1 MENIKDKILL
11 ELITPQKQLVKEE
24 VEEVTIPGALGY
36 LGILPGHRPLLSTLG
51 DGILN
56 FRVGNKRKIFAVF
69 GGYVEVLPERVL
81 VFVNEG
87 KEAEDIDIESVKEEK
102 KKIEEELEKAKRGEF
117 KPEEI
122 EKILL
127 RLRKVLILLDVASKK
142 S

>member
-1 MENIKDKILL
+1 MEGIINKILL
-11 ELITPQKQLVKEE
+11 EVVTPQKQLVKEE
-24 VEEVTIPGALGY
+24 VEEVIIPGELGY
-36 LGILPGHRPLLSTLG
+36 LGVLPGHRPLLSILG
-51 DGILN
+51 YGILS
-56 FRVGNKRKIFAVF
+56 FRKGSKKRYFAVF

-102 KKIEEELEKAKRGEF
+102 KKIEEELERAKRGEF

-127 RLRKVLILLDVASKK
+127 KLRKVLILLEVANKRS
-142 S
+142 